1 MLTPERHQLILK
13 LLKEKELVKV
23 QEFIEVTGASE
34 STIRRDL
41 SQLEEEQMLKRVH
54 GGASLIRSKRI
65 ELSVIEKSAKNV
77 QDKRNIAEYAASI
90 INEGDCIFLDAGTTT
105 YEMIPFLKQ
114 KDVVVVTNGL
124 MHLNPMLEQGIT
136 LYLIGGSVKHKT
148 GALIGNGALLSLEQ
162 YRFDKCFMGANGI
175 HHQYG
180 YTTPDPE
187 EALIKQTAMKL
198 SRESYILSDSTKFF
212 ETSFAKVADLHEAK
226 IITNDVPSDVLIQ
239 YANKTD
245 IKVVKS

>member
-65 ELSVIEKSAKNV
+65 ELSVIEKSAKNI

-90 INEGDCIFLDAGTTT
+90 INEGDCIF
-105 YEMIPFLKQ
+105 
-114 KDVVVVTNGL
+114 
-124 MHLNPMLEQGIT
+124 
-136 LYLIGGSVKHKT
+136 
-148 GALIGNGALLSLEQ
+148 
-162 YRFDKCFMGANGI
+162 
-175 HHQYG
+175 
-180 YTTPDPE
+180 
-187 EALIKQTAMKL
+187 
-198 SRESYILSDSTKFF
+198 
-212 ETSFAKVADLHEAK
+212 
-226 IITNDVPSDVLIQ
+226 
-239 YANKTD
+239 
-245 IKVVKS
+245 

>member
-1 MLTPERHQLILK
+1 MLTPERHQLMLK

-41 SQLEEEQMLKRVH
+41 SQLEEEQLLKRVH
-54 GGASLIRSKRI
+54 GGASLIQKKRI
-65 ELSVIEKSAKNV
+65 ELSVIEKADKNV
-77 QDKRNIAEYAASI
+77 EDKQRIAEYAASLI
-90 INEGDCIFLDAGTTT
+90 HEGDCIFLDAGTTT

-124 MHLNPMLEQGIT
+124 MHLNLMFKEGIT
-136 LYLIGGSVKHKT
+136 LYLTGGALKHKT

-198 SRESYILSDSTKFF
+198 SHESYILADSTKFF
-212 ETSFAKVADLHEAK
+212 ETSFAKIADLHAATV
-226 IITNDVPSDVLIQ
+226 ITNELPQEVLIQ

-245 IKVVKS
+245 IKVVKL

>member
-1 MLTPERHQLILK
+1 MLTPERHQLMLK
-13 LLKEKELVKV
+13 LLKEKEVVKV

-54 GGASLIRSKRI
+54 GGASLIRNKRI
-65 ELSVIEKSAKNV
+65 ELSVLEKSVKNV
-77 QDKRNIAEYAASI
+77 EDKRRIAEYAASL
-90 INEGDCIFLDAGTTT
+90 INDGDCIFLDAGTTT
-105 YEMIPFLKQ
+105 YEMIPFLKR

-124 MHLNPMLEQGIT
+124 MHLNLMLEQGVT

-148 GALIGNGALLSLEQ
+148 GALIGNGALLSMEQ

-187 EALIKQTAMKL
+187 EALIKQTAIKL
-198 SRESYILSDSTKFF
+198 SREAYIVADSTKFF
-212 ETSFAKVADLHEAK
+212 EAGFAKVADLHEAK
-226 IITNDVPSDVLIQ
+226 IITNELPQDVLIQ

-245 IKVVKS
+245 IKVVK

>member
-1 MLTPERHQLILK
+1 MLTPERHQLMLK

-41 SQLEEEQMLKRVH
+41 SQLEEEQLLKRVH
-54 GGASLIRSKRI
+54 GGASLIQKKRI
-65 ELSVIEKSAKNV
+65 ELSVIEKADKNV
-77 QDKRNIAEYAASI
+77 EDKQRIAEYAASLI
-90 INEGDCIFLDAGTTT
+90 HEGDCIFLDAGTTT

-124 MHLNPMLEQGIT
+124 MHLNLMLKEGIT
-136 LYLIGGSVKHKT
+136 LYLTGGALKYKT

-198 SRESYILSDSTKFF
+198 SHESYILADSTKFF
-212 ETSFAKVADLHEAK
+212 ETSFAKIADLHAATV
-226 IITNDVPSDVLIQ
+226 ITNELPQEVLIQ

-245 IKVVKS
+245 IKVVKL

>member
-124 MHLNPMLEQGIT
+124 MHLNLMLEQGIT

-212 ETSFAKVADLHEAK
+212 ETSFAKIADLHEAK

>member
-90 INEGDCIFLDAGTTT
+90 INEGDCIFLD
-105 YEMIPFLKQ
+105 E

-212 ETSFAKVADLHEAK
+212 ETSFAKIADLHEAK